1 MKRLVTVGALII
13 VAGALVAPAP
23 VAATTRTPVL
33 QIEVTGKAR
42 ILTGGGFYRD
52 GAIQI
57 PVKVRCP
64 VGRTALVPTA
74 GVPGYFPGNAYGSP
88 GSGGSRRPL
97 VLRCTGEW
105 QPAVTLVISY
115 GRFDYQNPPALVFA
129 PGPVVAAV
137 QARLNDGS
145 AEATDTEP
153 TRILRARLAVG

>member
-1 MKRLVTVGALII
+1 MKRLAAVGALT
-13 VAGALVAPAP
+13 VLAGALTAPAP
-23 VAATTRTPVL
+23 VAATTHTPTL

-42 ILTGGGFYRD
+42 ILTGGGFYQD
-52 GAIQI
+52 GAIQV

-74 GVPGYFPGNAYGSP
+74 GVPGYFPGNAYGTP

-105 QPAVTLVISY
+105 QPAATLAISY
-115 GRFDYQNPPALVFA
+115 GRFDSQNPPALVFT
-129 PGPVVAAV
+129 PGPVIVAV
-137 QARLNDGS
+137 QASLNDGS
-145 AEATDTEP
+145 ASATDTEP